1 MKRPVFVFEKSVGNF
16 VIQRILNRPDWL
28 ARQNQNIVIAHK
40 VGRHA
45 KLHALVVIDI
55 GIPGIAAVQ
64 DNHADILYIPAD
76 QIDKLFQVVPFIFG

>member
-1 MKRPVFVFEKSVGNF
+1 MERSVLVLKKSVGNF

-28 ARQNQNIVIAHK
+28 ARQDQYVVIAHK

-45 KLHALVVIDI
+45 ELYALVVIDI
-55 GIPGIAAVQ
+55 GIPGVTAVKN
-64 DNHADILYIPAD
+64 NHSDILYVPAN